1 MKSSAGFKRPT
12 IKATSRAYVR
22 LFECFRTPEEWLS
35 FLSRFRVEHPA
46 SGMQRNGDCAVRVI
60 DPSTGEVATLGLEI
74 PNEIKYHTYIATAR
88 SFWTESFTSATQR
101 RRRVWEIGYSQP
113 STDEVLID
121 RSEKESRSAIH
132 PTLGSL
138 QSESPRESR
147 RLFCLS
153 VLSKPISRMK
163 VRCQSHE
170 ERAGI
175 ADEVHHRTERR
186 GETNLGRACAAAS
199 V

>member
-60 DPSTGEVATLGLEI
+60 DLSTGDLATLGLEI

-113 STDEVLID
+113 STDEVFD
-121 RSEKESRSAIH
+121 R
-132 PTLGSL
+132 
-138 QSESPRESR
+138 
-147 RLFCLS
+147 
-153 VLSKPISRMK
+153 
-163 VRCQSHE
+163 
-170 ERAGI
+170 
-175 ADEVHHRTERR
+175 
-186 GETNLGRACAAAS
+186 
-199 V
+199 